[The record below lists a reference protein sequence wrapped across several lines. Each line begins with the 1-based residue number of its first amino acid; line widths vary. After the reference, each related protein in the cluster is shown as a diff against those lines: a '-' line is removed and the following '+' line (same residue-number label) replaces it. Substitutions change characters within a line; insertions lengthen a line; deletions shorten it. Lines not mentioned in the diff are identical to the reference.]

1 MKNYSQESRNQRTLA
16 RPSVD
21 YTDDE
26 DIENVSELPQAEST
40 AEENKDIPKRT
51 KQTKKSRSYLK

>member
-1 MKNYSQESRNQRTLA
+1 MTLT

-26 DIENVSELPQAEST
+26 DVNPVVELPQAESK
-40 AEENKDIPKRT
+40 AEEEKDISKR
-51 KQTKKSRSYLK
+51 KNKAKKGKK

>member
-1 MKNYSQESRNQRTLA
+1 MKNVKGSRAMT

-26 DIENVSELPQAEST
+26 DINSFQELPQAASK
-40 AEENKDIPKRT
+40 AEEI
-51 KQTKKSRSYLK
+51 KKVKKKGKK